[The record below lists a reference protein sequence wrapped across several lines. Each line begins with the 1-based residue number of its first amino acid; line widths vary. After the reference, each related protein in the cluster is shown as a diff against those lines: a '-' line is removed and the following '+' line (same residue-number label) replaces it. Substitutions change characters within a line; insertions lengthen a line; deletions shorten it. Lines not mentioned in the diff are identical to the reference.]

1 MAVGI
6 LVHGLPKKRFCRL
19 ADCPI
24 SDAEWPLGEPKE
36 CATLG
41 DLSDEDQLVITIS
54 SRSLLADRRGLRCRV
69 SALIFEPP
77 AIHQRYYNIV
87 RMLGGS
93 YHRVLTHNSRLLQR
107 LPNARF
113 LPHGGCWLKEIP
125 GAEHPKT
132 GLLSLIASKK
142 RDTAGHRLRHRLAA
156 WSAEKK
162 TGLELFGRGYRPL
175 DDKADGHSPFR
186 YSVVL
191 ENSREPGYF
200 TEKLVDS
207 LLCMSLPIY
216 WGAPDIAH
224 FFDPRGLI
232 VCNTEADLREAVL
245 GASEADYAAR
255 LPFLEENRRRA
266 ITYADR
272 RRNAALLLQ
281 REDDFATR
289 AA

>member
-1 MAVGI
+1 MAIGI
-6 LVHGLPKKRFCRL
+6 LIYGLPKKRFCRL
-19 ADCPI
+19 ADCLI
-24 SDAEWPLGEPKE
+24 SDAEWPLGEPE
-36 CATLG
+36 GCETLG
-41 DLSDEDQLVITIS
+41 DLSSDDHLVLTIS
-54 SRSLLADRRGLRCRV
+54 SRSLLADRRGLSCKV
-69 SALIFEPP
+69 SGLIFEPP
-77 AIHQRYYNIV
+77 VIQQRNYRIL
-87 RMLGGS
+87 RMLGGR
-93 YHRVLTHNSRLLQR
+93 YHRVLTHSNRLLQR

-125 GAEHPKT
+125 GEVHPKT
-132 GLLSLIASKK
+132 GLVSIIASKK

-156 WSAEKK
+156 WAIQEE
-162 TGLELFGRGYRPL
+162 TGLQLFGPDYQPMEN
-175 DDKADGHSPFR
+175 KIEGHSPFH

-200 TEKLVDS
+200 TEKIVDS

-232 VCNTEADLREAVL
+232 ICNSEADLQEAIL
-245 GASEADYAAR
+245 GVSEEDYAAR

-266 ITYADR
+266 LTYADR
-272 RRNAALLLQ
+272 QHNAALTLQ
-281 REDDFATR
+281 REDDFASR